1 MIQFRSYFCFKLRV
15 SGILLIRIYNSYLPN
30 TTALSQSNCS
40 NFSCSSINNSYLPNI
55 SQRNRWSR
63 KFLVLLVLLISVL
76 KLFWNISKVFCFKS
90 SQFLLILNSKAS
102 HNRAILRK
110 KQRKIAQKSFP
121 RSCIIYSKLVGMW
134 SVSFLSLLFVA
145 KCK

>member
-1 MIQFRSYFCFKLRV
+1 MIQFRSYICFKLRV
-15 SGILLIRIYNSYLPN
+15 SGILLICIYNSYLP
-30 TTALSQSNCS
+30 T
-40 NFSCSSINNSYLPNI
+40 I

-102 HNRAILRK
+102 HNRAILRQ
-110 KQRKIAQKSFP
+110 KQRKISQKSFP
-121 RSCIIYSKLVGMW
+121 RTCIIYSKLGGMW
-134 SVSFLSLLFVA
+134 SVSFFIASFR
-145 KCK
+145 CEM